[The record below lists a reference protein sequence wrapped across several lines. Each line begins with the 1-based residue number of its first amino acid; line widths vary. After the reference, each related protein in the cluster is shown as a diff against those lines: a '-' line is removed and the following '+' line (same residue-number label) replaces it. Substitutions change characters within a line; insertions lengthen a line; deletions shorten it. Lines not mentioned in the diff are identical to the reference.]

1 MKYIEQI
8 VADTNTFGGCYLG
21 NANIMGEA
29 CILKRIKKIQKFVK
43 DNGLDDIYFYHDDK
57 ANEFYTVA
65 AHCAH

>member
-1 MKYIEQI
+1 
-8 VADTNTFGGCYLG
+8 
-21 NANIMGEA
+21 MGEA